1 MMAWLWG
8 PSSASISSLPV
19 MPRWMPRLAL
29 ASEKSMRMNLPCRRT
44 ALIVFPAMRSGLPR
58 IIRAHRNSAARMRR
72 PASRGARPRT
82 MVSTSGSSGI
92 LGNVDQD
99 IVASDL
105 CRERRDPDRGV
116 VIVLAR
122 AAVELPGVPGAG
134 EMGAVDGSLSQRS
147 ALMGAGSGERV
158 YPSFDVANGVA
169 LFSERGFHH
178 RPGGELRQGADFYE
192 CHVLIVARWRLA

>member
-1 MMAWLWG
+1 MR
-8 PSSASISSLPV
+8 SFPV
-19 MPRWMPRLAL
+19 IPRWMPRLGP
-29 ASEKSMRMNLPCRRT
+29 ASVKSITINFPWRRT
-44 ALIVFPAMRSGLPR
+44 AWIVLPTICCGWPRSTRGQ
-58 IIRAHRNSAARMRR
+58 RNSAARMRQ

-82 MVSTSGSSGI
+82 MVSTSGSSGM

-116 VIVLAR
+116 VIVLAS